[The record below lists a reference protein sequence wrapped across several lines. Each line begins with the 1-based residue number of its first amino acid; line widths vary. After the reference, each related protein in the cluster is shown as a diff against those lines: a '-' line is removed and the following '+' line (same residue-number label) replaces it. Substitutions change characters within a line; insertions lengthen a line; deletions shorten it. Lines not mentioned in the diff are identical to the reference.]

1 MAGHAVAVVEVGSDV
16 VFVHGVGGVYSG
28 GSDRVCVVS
37 AAGDDVFPDV
47 LDLGTM
53 DGAGRESMVAVAWGG
68 ITGDRTVV
76 FSGSISSL

>member
-1 MAGHAVAVVEVGSDV
+1 MAVVEVGSDV
-16 VFVHGVGGVYSG
+16 VFVRGAGGVYSG
-28 GSDRVCVVS
+28 GGDGVCVVS

-68 ITGDRTVV
+68 IAGNCAVV
-76 FSGSISSL
+76 FSGSVFSV